1 MFIACD
7 YGDIKSKHCIFV
19 SLLKAQTR
27 NHRRQLNCIYIPIMN
42 KKRASRHP
50 FLSYPATP
58 RIGDGRAVNLA
69 IVQCTL
75 MFFQRSAQS
84 RKQPVFACYL
94 TGKDPGNQ
102 CDQRQNTWWM
112 NPNCTTFNHRWRWH
126 VFFFVFSPLLRIAF
140 FQSRFPALWCGLC
153 VCVSWISLFFLQATW
168 FRNESWRL
176 GNYDL
181 DMKIWQNKY
190 AYRLPNSTT
199 SMILQAKAPAL
210 ATTPWRVS
218 LQYVSSTSSANELRT
233 CKCRRRSAGT
243 ELKT

>member
-1 MFIACD
+1 MKLCACCDQYMFIACD

-27 NHRRQLNCIYIPIMN
+27 NHRRQLNCIYIPIMRK

-126 VFFFVFSPLLRIAF
+126 VFFLCFLLF
-140 FQSRFPALWCGLC
+140 CGLHFSKVVSLHFDAGC
-153 VCVSWISLFFLQATW
+153 VFVSPGFPFFFLAGHVIPQRELAARQLW
-168 FRNESWRL
+168 FGHEN
-176 GNYDL
+176 
-181 DMKIWQNKY
+181 M
-190 AYRLPNSTT
+190 
-199 SMILQAKAPAL
+199 AK
-210 ATTPWRVS
+210 
-218 LQYVSSTSSANELRT
+218 
-233 CKCRRRSAGT
+233 
-243 ELKT
+243 

>member
-42 KKRASRHP
+42 KKRVSRHP

-58 RIGDGRAVNLA
+58 RIGDGRGVNLA

-84 RKQPVFACYL
+84 WKQPFFACYL

-112 NPNCTTFNHRWRWH
+112 NPTAPLSITVGD
-126 VFFFVFSPLLRIAF
+126 VFFFVFSLLLRIAF

-153 VCVSWISLFFLQATW
+153 VCLLDFPFSFFFAGHVIPERELAARQLW
-168 FRNESWRL
+168 FGHE
-176 GNYDL
+176 
-181 DMKIWQNKY
+181 NKY
-190 AYRLPNSTT
+190 AYRIRQLVWFRHR
-199 SMILQAKAPAL
+199 AL

>member
-102 CDQRQNTWWM
+102 CDQRQKNM
-112 NPNCTTFNHRWRWH
+112 MDESKLHHFQSPLAMACFFLLCFLLFCGLHFSKVVSLH
-126 VFFFVFSPLLRIAF
+126 FDAGCVFVSPGFPFFFGRPRDS
-140 FQSRFPALWCGLC
+140 
-153 VCVSWISLFFLQATW
+153 ATRAGGSAIMIW
-168 FRNESWRL
+168 TWKY
-176 GNYDL
+176 G
-181 DMKIWQNKY
+181 KINTLT
-190 AYRLPNSTT
+190 AYRIRQLVWFWKPKHRLWPRHHGVFHCN
-199 SMILQAKAPAL
+199 MFRQLL
-210 ATTPWRVS
+210 V
-218 LQYVSSTSSANELRT
+218 RT
-233 CKCRRRSAGT
+233 N
-243 ELKT
+243 

>member
-42 KKRASRHP
+42 KKRVSRHP

-58 RIGDGRAVNLA
+58 RIGDGRGVNLA

-84 RKQPVFACYL
+84 WKQPFFACYL

-112 NPNCTTFNHRWRWH
+112 NPTAPLSITVGDGMC
-126 VFFFVFSPLLRIAF
+126 FFFLCFLSF
-140 FQSRFPALWCGLC
+140 CGLHFSK
-153 VCVSWISLFFLQATW
+153 V
-168 FRNESWRL
+168 
-176 GNYDL
+176 
-181 DMKIWQNKY
+181 
-190 AYRLPNSTT
+190 
-199 SMILQAKAPAL
+199 
-210 ATTPWRVS
+210 VS
-218 LQYVSSTSSANELRT
+218 LHFDAGCVFVSPGFPFFFFFCRPRDSATRAGG
-233 CKCRRRSAGT
+233 SAIMIWT
-243 ELKT
+243 WK